1 MLCWHVVCLG
11 RPASFYLLKKT
22 KQTKPAQAFS
32 SNWSIPIL
40 TFMFLLPVIRVTMM
54 MVMIIIYIHVLI
66 ETWNLR
72 LKAKF
77 GKTKAINNATTTSAN
92 NTTTNKNDN
101 NSKWCWTGIHT
112 CSFMRNYVL
121 FILKAKWVTILEK
134 LAFSNRRGQLECDF
148 SFLHSARLVLI
159 FQSNADRLTM
169 SPCRQPQL
177 QQKVRRY

>member
-1 MLCWHVVCLG
+1 
-11 RPASFYLLKKT
+11 
-22 KQTKPAQAFS
+22 
-32 SNWSIPIL
+32 
-40 TFMFLLPVIRVTMM
+40 

-77 GKTKAINNATTTSAN
+77 GKTQAISNATTSAN

-169 SPCRQPQL
+169 SPCPQPQL
-177 QQKVRRY
+177 QQKVRRYLVSLSDGCFLQPGTLGWIFSPFIYRGILWLWVETVRHVHSVV